1 MNCELCGKP
10 IKHFHEVMIQDS
22 ILRVCDDCAK
32 YGKEIKKKSRVVV
45 EPSSHPMNVQSK
57 PQLRESLPTAASHTP
72 SKRRTSP
79 SEDEDI
85 DLIEN
90 FGELIRKK
98 REEMNLSQEDFA
110 KKLQEKKN
118 LIAKIEREEI
128 KPDIHTARKIE
139 KMLGIRL
146 LEKF

>member
-10 IKHFHEVMIQDS
+10 IKFFHEVMIEDS

-32 YGKEIKKKSRVVV
+32 YGKEIKKKNKSNVVG
-45 EPSSHPMNVQSK
+45 
-57 PQLRESLPTAASHTP
+57 PQPAASPNRIQVQRPITHTVKLTP
-72 SKRRTSP
+72 KKP
-79 SEDEDI
+79 KLEEQEDI
-85 DLIEN
+85 DLVEN
-90 FGELIRKK
+90 FGEIIRKK

-128 KPDIHTARKIE
+128 KPDLQTARKIE
-139 KMLGIRL
+139 KMLGVKL